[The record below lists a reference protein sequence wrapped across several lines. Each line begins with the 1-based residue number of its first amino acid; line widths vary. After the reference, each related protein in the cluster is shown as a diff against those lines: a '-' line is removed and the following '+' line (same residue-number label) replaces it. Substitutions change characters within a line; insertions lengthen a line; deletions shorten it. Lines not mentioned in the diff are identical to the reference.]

1 MKEALNR
8 SYAHHEED
16 DKETRLNKLK
26 ALIRMG
32 KERGY
37 LTYSEVNDHM
47 PENIVDPDQIDQI
60 ISTLADLGI
69 QSMNRLRPPT
79 ICLSAT
85 LFRQPVTTLL
95 KKKQKPLWLPL
106 TANSVVRLILSE
118 CT

>member
-47 PENIVDPDQIDQI
+47 PENIVDPDQIDR
-60 ISTLADLGI
+60 SFRHWPTWAFR
-69 QSMNRLRPPT
+69 SMNRLRPPT

-95 KKKQKPLWLPL
+95 KKKQKPLWH
-106 TANSVVRLILSE
+106 R
-118 CT
+118 